1 MGQRLWLFQMDFDKH
16 CSLEPFND
24 AVDASDLRRE
34 WEEWL
39 RAFELFLELKQVNSQ
54 HERLVLMLAR
64 GGRGLQRI
72 YYNLRPVSGEIHP
85 EPAKVPF
92 APQETPEYDNAVK
105 RLNNF
110 FVGKRNERVELEV
123 FRSLK
128 QSPDESF
135 NQFIL
140 KLRMQA
146 TRCDFRDREEKEILQ
161 QVTMGARDD
170 RVKDKG
176 LEDVMGLDEL
186 TNYAINREILMK
198 QKEKIHRFKLD
209 PEAPSVSA
217 VKQMWDR
224 KPQSKQGSFGSPTFK
239 REKPWNTGNRSR
251 VECDRCGSWK
261 HDRDS
266 QGCVARSSR
275 CNNCG
280 VKGHFARKCTRGRK
294 TQFKSRSTWKR
305 ADIEA
310 NALREGYCN
319 DEEPSRRH
327 PMSEGSMKVE

>member
-1 MGQRLWLFQMDFDKH
+1 MDLDKH
-16 CSLEPFND
+16 CPLEPFND

-39 RAFELFLELKQVNSQ
+39 RSFELLLELKQIKDQ

-72 YYNLRPVSGEIHP
+72 YYNLRPVTGEIHP
-85 EPAKVPF
+85 GPTIVPL
-92 APQETPEYDNAVK
+92 APQETPEFDNAVK

-135 NQFIL
+135 NNFIL
-140 KLRMQA
+140 KLRTQA
-146 TRCDFRDREEKEILQ
+146 TRCDFRDREEQEILQ

-176 LEDVMGLDEL
+176 LENVMGLDEL
-186 TNYAINREILMK
+186 MNYAINREILLK
-198 QKEKIHRFKLD
+198 QKQKTHPFKLE
-209 PEAPSVSA
+209 PEVSSLSA
-217 VKQMWDR
+217 VQQEWKRTSQPRQGPSEMSKDR
-224 KPQSKQGSFGSPTFK
+224 
-239 REKPWNTGNRSR
+239 RESWYKGNRPR
-251 VECDRCGSWK
+251 IECGRCGSWK
-261 HDRDS
+261 HESSS
-266 QGCVARSSR
+266 QSCSAHSSR

-280 VKGHFARKCTRGRK
+280 IKGHFARKCTRVRN
-294 TQFKSRSTWKR
+294 TQFKAQRTWKR
-305 ADIEA
+305 ASSEA
-310 NALREGYCN
+310 NALREGSLN
-319 DEEPSRRH
+319 DEEPSRRCH
-327 PMSEGSMKVE
+327 MPEDPMKVE